1 MPAFVRRPDL
11 TQGEDDKAG
20 HRERLRE
27 RMIEGGADAFLDY
40 ELLEYMLGLAIPRRD
55 TKPLAKLLITE
66 FGSFAAAISAEP
78 AALGRVVGLGE
89 TGVAALKFV
98 QAAAIRLVRA
108 AVVNRPVIGGWEPLI
123 QYLHAAQA
131 HGINEQ
137 VRVLYLNSKN
147 ILIRDEVLSDGM
159 INQATV
165 HTREVLRRALVL
177 GAAGLILVHNHP
189 SGDPTPSRADITL
202 TKEIMAAAQLLE
214 IIVHDHII
222 VGHNGHSSLR
232 ALGHMV

>member
-1 MPAFVRRPDL
+1 
-11 TQGEDDKAG
+11 
-20 HRERLRE
+20 
-27 RMIEGGADAFLDY
+27 
-40 ELLEYMLGLAIPRRD
+40 MLGLAIPRRD

-98 QAAAIRLVRA
+98 QAAAIPLVRA

-147 ILIRDEVLSDGM
+147 ILIRDEVLSDGT

-177 GAAGLILVHNHP
+177 SAAGLILVHNHP